1 MVPLKAEDATAF
13 RKLFNFLIKCQSIEF
28 DDHYNPLDTPEII
41 CTVLSKLPLHLP
53 DRWSRNTLQLRRK
66 YSKQLQLIGL
76 ANVFEDEIT
85 LVNDPLYSRDAISQ
99 YVDRAPRQSEKRVRK
114 KFDAMA
120 TAADNSCNM
129 SHDKSNKVA
138 SKVEMCPM
146 CNENHDIEDC
156 TYYLQQ
162 TMEERSKLLF
172 KNKLCYG
179 CLKTVTKPANIGL
192 DEDIL
197 KTSLRRLSSSS
208 SEDVFKTS

>member
-85 LVNDPLYSRDAISQ
+85 LVNDPLYSRDAVSQ
-99 YVDRAPRQSEKRVRK
+99 YVDRAPR
-114 KFDAMA
+114 
-120 TAADNSCNM
+120 
-129 SHDKSNKVA
+129 
-138 SKVEMCPM
+138 
-146 CNENHDIEDC
+146 
-156 TYYLQQ
+156 
-162 TMEERSKLLF
+162 
-172 KNKLCYG
+172 
-179 CLKTVTKPANIGL
+179 
-192 DEDIL
+192 
-197 KTSLRRLSSSS
+197 
-208 SEDVFKTS
+208 